1 MNNLNLKNKII
12 NGDSLKELKKIP
24 DGSFDLI
31 FADPPYN
38 LQLRNKLIRPDRS
51 KVDAVN
57 DKWDQFQSFTE
68 YDLFTNNWLKECKR
82 ILKKNGSIWVIGSYH
97 NIFRVGVKIQDLGF
111 WILNDVIWNK
121 NNPMPNF
128 RGTRFTNAHETL
140 IWASKD
146 KNSKYT
152 FNYQS
157 LKCLNDDLQM
167 RSTWNLPICNGN
179 ERLKEKGK
187 KVHSTQKP
195 EALLHRVLLASTN
208 KNDTVLDPFLGSGTT
223 AVVAKKL
230 GRIFYGIEKEKKYFD
245 VATTRL
251 KNTKIIQDEYLDT
264 IQNNRLKPRIP
275 FGSLVEM
282 GVIKPGTE
290 IFDQKKKINA
300 KIMAD
305 GSIKHQK
312 SEGSIHKVAAKILG
326 AESCNGWTYWH
337 YQSGNSLKPID
348 ELRQRLR
355 PSY

>member
-1 MNNLNLKNKII
+1 MTFDFKNKII
-12 NGDSLKELKKIP
+12 NGNSLEELKKIP
-24 DGSFDLI
+24 DETFDLI

-38 LQLRNKLIRPDRS
+38 LQLKNKLIRPDRS

-57 DKWDQFQSFTE
+57 DKWDKFENFQSYDNFTIG
-68 YDLFTNNWLKECKR
+68 WLKECKR
-82 ILKKNGSIWVIGSYH
+82 LLKKNGTIWIIGSYH
-97 NIFRVGVKIQDLGF
+97 NIFRVGSKIQDLGF

-140 IWASKD
+140 IWASKNKD
-146 KNSKYT
+146 SKYT

-167 RSTWNLPICNGN
+167 RSTWNLPICNGK
-179 ERLKEKGK
+179 ERLKDKGK
-187 KVHSTQKP
+187 KIHSTQKP
-195 EALLHRVLLASTN
+195 ESLLYRIILSSSN
-208 KNDTVLDPFLGSGTT
+208 KNDYILDPFLGSGTT

-230 GRIFYGIEKEKKYFD
+230 GRIFYGIEKEKSYFD
-245 VATTRL
+245 AANKRL
-251 KNTKIIQDEYLDT
+251 KNTKIIKDEYLDT
-264 IQNNRLKPRIP
+264 IKNNRSKPRIP
-275 FGSLVEM
+275 FGSLVEL

-290 IFDQKKKINA
+290 IYDQKKKVNA

-305 GSIKHQK
+305 GSIKYQK

-348 ELRQRLR
+348 ELRQSLR
-355 PSY
+355 PSI

>member
-24 DGSFDLI
+24 DESFDFI

-167 RSTWNLPICNGN
+167 RSTWSMPICSGN

-195 EALLHRVLLASTN
+195 ESLLHRVLLASTN

-264 IQNNRLKPRIP
+264 IQNNRSKPRIP